1 LTCKLLLV
9 ARLFVDALML
19 QLKPAL
25 LLEAT
30 RKMEVPDKLLLA
42 TPQAT
47 TSYSHLL
54 RLTAHLQASS
64 DPEAL
69 DARK

>member
-1 LTCKLLLV
+1 
-9 ARLFVDALML
+9 ML

-42 TPQAT
+42 TPQAA